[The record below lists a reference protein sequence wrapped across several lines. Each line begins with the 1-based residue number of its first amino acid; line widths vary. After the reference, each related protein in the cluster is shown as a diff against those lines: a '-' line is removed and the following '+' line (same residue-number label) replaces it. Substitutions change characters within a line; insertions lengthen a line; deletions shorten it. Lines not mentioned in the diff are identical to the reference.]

1 MGRSA
6 VLVTGASSDLM
17 RRVICLVD
25 PERYRVIG
33 LTRNAARLQDP
44 HIEVREGDIRDPRI
58 VAEAASGV
66 ELVLHAAAATHAR
79 DAREYRDVNVEGTRN
94 VVQAC
99 RQAGQPRLA
108 FVSSRTAVADGGA
121 YGVSKLRAEELVRT
135 GCSHWTIL
143 RPAEVYGLARRTG
156 IDKLIHDARHRRVV
170 PCPSGPRSLLYPI
183 HVDDA
188 AAAIHHFAFEA
199 WEDAT
204 THIINGVDGFTLPAL
219 LRRIARQSR
228 RWVLPVPVP
237 RPFMVLLQWA
247 IESTGA
253 DVGFVPDQVP
263 RLYCTKEVE
272 APRLPQRRLADYLSA
287 DAPRGT

>member
-17 RRVICLVD
+17 RRVIRLLD

-33 LTRNAARLQDP
+33 LTRNVARLQDP
-44 HIEVREGDIRDPRI
+44 LIEVREGDIRDPRI

-99 RQAGQPRLA
+99 NQVGQPRLA
-108 FVSSRTAVADGGA
+108 FVSSRAAVADGGA

-156 IDKLIHDARHRRVV
+156 IDKLIHDARYRRVV
-170 PCPSGPRSLLYPI
+170 PCPAGPRSLLYPI
-183 HVDDA
+183 HVGDA

-204 THIINGVDGFTLPAL
+204 THVINGVDGFTVPAL
-219 LRRIARQSR
+219 LRCIARQSH

-272 APRLPQRRLADYLSA
+272 VPRLPQKRLADYLSA
-287 DAPRGT
+287 DAQGGT